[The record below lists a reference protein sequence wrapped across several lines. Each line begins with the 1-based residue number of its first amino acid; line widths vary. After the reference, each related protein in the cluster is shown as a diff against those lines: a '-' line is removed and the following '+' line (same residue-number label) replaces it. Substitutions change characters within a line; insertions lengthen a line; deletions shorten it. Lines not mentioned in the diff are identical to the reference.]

1 MYKIMEE
8 QTMNRRNALEF
19 LAGFLALSASN
30 CVANS
35 EFKNKFKKGIMIGY
49 LPICDHLLIIAKDI
63 FISDTHEIVGIKFAS
78 WADLSEALRAGA
90 IDGAFLLAP
99 LGLMLKASGVDIKV
113 VMAAHKNGSAIIAN
127 QNINSIS
134 ELDGKNVGIP
144 SRFSSHYFI
153 LDKLIN
159 KYGIKVNLID
169 MAPTEMP
176 FALLTGRLDAY
187 IVAEPF
193 GQLAVKYGA
202 KNLIF
207 SKEIEPNHI
216 CCLLNYSSELANSKV
231 ANQLTKAF
239 KLAANFIEKNHS
251 EAATIGSKILAQDAD
266 IINKIISE
274 KIVSYSDL
282 KINKE
287 DLINLKE
294 FLISQNL
301 ANDGLRN
308 LDIDSYL
315 VEQV

>member
-1 MYKIMEE
+1 MD
-8 QTMNRRNALEF
+8 RRYALGF
-19 LAGFLALSASN
+19 LAGFLALSTTKSL
-30 CVANS
+30 ANP
-35 EFKNKFKKGIMIGY
+35 KFKKGIKIGY
-49 LPICDHLLIIAKDI
+49 LPICDHLIIIAKDI
-63 FISDTHEIVGIKFAS
+63 FSSDEFTITPIKFS
-78 WADLSEALRAGA
+78 NWADLSEALRAKA
-90 IDGAFLLAP
+90 IDAAFLLAP
-99 LGLMLKASGVDIKV
+99 LGLMLKGSGVDIKAI
-113 VMAAHKNGSAIIAN
+113 MAAHKNGSALVAN
-127 QNINSIS
+127 KKIKSIK
-134 ELDGKNVGIP
+134 ELNGKNIAIP
-144 SRFSSHYFI
+144 SRFSSHYYI
-153 LDKLIN
+153 LHHLLT
-159 KYGIKVNLID
+159 KYNIKVNLVD

-176 FALLTGRLDAY
+176 FALLTNKVDAY

-193 GQLAVKYGA
+193 GQLAVKRGA
-202 KNLIF
+202 VNLIL
-207 SKEIEPNHI
+207 SKDVVPNHI

-231 ANQLTKAF
+231 ANQLTNAF

-266 IINKIISE
+266 IINKIIGE

>member
-1 MYKIMEE
+1 
-8 QTMNRRNALEF
+8 MNRRYALGF
-19 LAGFLALSASN
+19 LAGFLALSATKS
-30 CVANS
+30 VANS
-35 EFKNKFKKGIMIGY
+35 KFKKGIKIGY
-49 LPICDHLLIIAKDI
+49 LPICDHLIIIAKDI
-63 FISDTHEIVGIKFAS
+63 FSSDEFDIVPIKFAN
-78 WADLSEALRAGA
+78 WADLSEALRAKA
-90 IDGAFLLAP
+90 VDGAFLLAP
-99 LGLMLKASGVDIKV
+99 LGLMLRGSGVDIKAI
-113 VMAAHKNGSAIIAN
+113 MAAHKNGSSLVVN
-127 QNINSIS
+127 NSIKTIN
-134 ELDGKNVGIP
+134 ELEGKNIAIP
-144 SRFSSHYFI
+144 SRFSSHYYI
-153 LDKLIN
+153 LHKLLSERN
-159 KYGIKVNLID
+159 IKVNLVD

-176 FALLTGRLDAY
+176 FALLTNRIDGY

-193 GQLAVKYGA
+193 GQLGVQRGA
-202 KNLIF
+202 RNLIL
-207 SKEIEPNHI
+207 SKDITPNHI

-251 EAATIGSKILAQDAD
+251 EAAIIGSKILAQDTD
-266 IINKIISE
+266 IINKIIGE

-301 ANDGLRN
+301 ANDGLKN

>member
-1 MYKIMEE
+1 MD
-8 QTMNRRNALEF
+8 RRYALGF
-19 LAGFLALSASN
+19 LAGFLALSTTKSL
-30 CVANS
+30 ANP
-35 EFKNKFKKGIMIGY
+35 KFKKGIKIGY
-49 LPICDHLLIIAKDI
+49 LPICDHLIIIAKDI
-63 FISDTHEIVGIKFAS
+63 FSSDEFTITPIKFS
-78 WADLSEALRAGA
+78 NWADLSEALRAKA
-90 IDGAFLLAP
+90 IDAAFLLAP
-99 LGLMLKASGVDIKV
+99 LGLMLKGSGVDIKAI
-113 VMAAHKNGSAIIAN
+113 MAAHKNGSALVAN
-127 QNINSIS
+127 KKIKSIK
-134 ELDGKNVGIP
+134 ELNGKNIAIP
-144 SRFSSHYFI
+144 SRFSSHYYI
-153 LDKLIN
+153 LHHFLT
-159 KYGIKVNLID
+159 KYNIKVNLVD

-176 FALLTGRLDAY
+176 FALLTNKVDAY

-193 GQLAVKYGA
+193 GQLAVKRGA
-202 KNLIF
+202 VNLIL
-207 SKEIEPNHI
+207 SKDVVPNHI
-216 CCLLNYSSELANSKV
+216 CCLLNYSNELANSKV

>member
-1 MYKIMEE
+1 
-8 QTMNRRNALEF
+8 MNRRNALEF

-30 CVANS
+30 CMASS
-35 EFKNKFKKGIMIGY
+35 EFKNKFKKGIKIGY

-99 LGLMLKASGVDIKV
+99 LGLMLKASGIDIKV

-159 KYGIKVNLID
+159 KHGIKVNLID

-216 CCLLNYSSELANSKV
+216 CCLLNFTSELIRSSIAKELIAAFKSAAKFANSSPS
-231 ANQLTKAF
+231 KA
-239 KLAANFIEKNHS
+239 AVSGA
-251 EAATIGSKILAQDAD
+251 KILGQELN
-266 IINKIISE
+266 IIDDTIQKGIISYNDLS
-274 KIVSYSDL
+274 VSKSQLEEL
-282 KINKE
+282 KQ
-287 DLINLKE
+287 
-294 FLISQNL
+294 FLIRVNL
-301 ANDGLRN
+301 ASNELKK
-308 LDIDSYL
+308 LDISSYL
-315 VEQV
+315 ESVIWDIFGSL

>member
-1 MYKIMEE
+1 
-8 QTMNRRNALEF
+8 MNRRYALGF
-19 LAGFLALSASN
+19 LAGFLALSTTKSL
-30 CVANS
+30 ANP
-35 EFKNKFKKGIMIGY
+35 KFKKGIKIGY
-49 LPICDHLLIIAKDI
+49 LPICDHLIIIAKDI
-63 FISDTHEIVGIKFAS
+63 FSSDEFTITPIKFS
-78 WADLSEALRAGA
+78 NWADLSEALRAKA
-90 IDGAFLLAP
+90 IDAAFLLAP
-99 LGLMLKASGVDIKV
+99 LGLMLKGSGVDIKAI
-113 VMAAHKNGSAIIAN
+113 MAAHKNGSALVAN
-127 QNINSIS
+127 KKIKSIK
-134 ELDGKNVGIP
+134 ELNGKNIAIP
-144 SRFSSHYFI
+144 SRFSSHYYI
-153 LDKLIN
+153 LHHLLT
-159 KYGIKVNLID
+159 KYNIKVNLVD
-169 MAPTEMP
+169 MAPTKMP
-176 FALLTGRLDAY
+176 FALLTNKIDAY

-193 GQLAVKYGA
+193 GQLAVKRGA
-202 KNLIF
+202 VNLIL
-207 SKEIEPNHI
+207 SKDVVPNHI
-216 CCLLNYSSELANSKV
+216 CCLLNYSNELANSKV